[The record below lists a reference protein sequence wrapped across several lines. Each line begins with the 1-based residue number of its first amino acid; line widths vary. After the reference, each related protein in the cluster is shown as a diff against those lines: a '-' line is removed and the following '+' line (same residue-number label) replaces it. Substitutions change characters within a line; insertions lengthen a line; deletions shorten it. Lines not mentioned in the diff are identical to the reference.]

1 MGFEMEH
8 FITSFGGVLL
18 RTSAGNYAVN
28 GGAAAG
34 DLRLLYLRS
43 GEKLNALV
51 LTSEHRNRSRG
62 AASFAVEENVPLYAP
77 LPVCHMLP
85 GFSIALHRPVMFLPP
100 TAVEVA
106 GAKLEFRRLR
116 GDSIDPVFLILEADG
131 CRVGVVPDGKLDR
144 ATAAPLFAC
153 RKVLVGNRF
162 NPEKSGRPG
171 ALERRLRS
179 VCNTDAEL
187 DELFAGYDG
196 ELVRF

>member
-1 MGFEMEH
+1 MEY

-34 DLRLLYLRS
+34 DLDIAYLRDD
-43 GEKLNALV
+43 EKLNAV
-51 LTSEHRNRSRG
+51 ILTSEHRSRSRS
-62 AASFAVEENVPLYAP
+62 AAAFAAGRNVPLCAA

-85 GFSIALHRPVMFLPP
+85 GFSFEYHRPIMFLPP
-100 TAVEVA
+100 TTLELA
-106 GAKLEFRRLR
+106 GAKLEFHRLR
-116 GDSIDPVFLILEADG
+116 GDSIDPVFLILETDG
-131 CRVGVVPDGKLDR
+131 DRIGVVPDGKLDR
-144 ATAAPLFAC
+144 ASAAPLLTC

-162 NPEKSGRPG
+162 NPAQPGRSG

-179 VCNTDAEL
+179 ACNTDAEL
-187 DELFAGYDG
+187 DELFMGYAG